1 MVTVLY
7 DGSFTGLLTALFEVY
22 EYKLIQPLICMAG
35 SNQAANLFGQTH
47 PVTSDPQKAGRVMRK
62 LQQASSATSFQE
74 FYKTFLSGLPQMEKH
89 LLGYVQYILQAAAGA
104 VNNYANEHV
113 LFVKQ
118 TAQKVNRE
126 KHRMEAFVRFQLTR
140 DELYYAV
147 VQPDFNV
154 LPLIVRHFKSRY
166 ADQRWLIYDLQRQ
179 YGIYYNLEE
188 VTEVTLSFTEE
199 NRPGNIAAENLD
211 ADETIY
217 QQLWQQYFK
226 SVNIAA
232 RKNTRLHI
240 QHMPKRYWKHLVEKQ
255 PAIR

>member
-1 MVTVLY
+1 
-7 DGSFTGLLTALFEVY
+7 
-22 EYKLIQPLICMAG
+22 
-35 SNQAANLFGQTH
+35 
-47 PVTSDPQKAGRVMRK
+47 
-62 LQQASSATSFQE
+62 
-74 FYKTFLSGLPQMEKH
+74 
-89 LLGYVQYILQAAAGA
+89 
-104 VNNYANEHV
+104 
-113 LFVKQ
+113 
-118 TAQKVNRE
+118 
-126 KHRMEAFVRFQLTR
+126 
-140 DELYYAV
+140 
-147 VQPDFNV
+147 